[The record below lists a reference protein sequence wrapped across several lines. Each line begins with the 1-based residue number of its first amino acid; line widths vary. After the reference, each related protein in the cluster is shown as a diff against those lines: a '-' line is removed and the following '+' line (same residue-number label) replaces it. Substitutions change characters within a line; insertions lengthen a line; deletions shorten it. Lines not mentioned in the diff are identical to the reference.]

1 LKLLIEIPCS
11 GKRFM
16 TPVGCDDARS
26 CRAPPDHSNPAHF
39 ARFSALVT
47 VEPLA

>member
-1 LKLLIEIPCS
+1 MRAHAVRRLI
-11 GKRFM
+11 
-16 TPVGCDDARS
+16 T
-26 CRAPPDHSNPAHF
+26 SNPAHF